1 MLWVSPTL
9 SRDCSSPRTLAT
21 GSGTCE
27 TGHNLHGCVS
37 MELIEKILT
46 IKLDLLHYFT
56 LTCSPARDMW
66 RIIWFWAS
74 ENSWFLESR
83 LLVI

>member
-1 MLWVSPTL
+1 
-9 SRDCSSPRTLAT
+9 
-21 GSGTCE
+21 
-27 TGHNLHGCVS
+27 
-37 MELIEKILT
+37 MELILKILES
-46 IKLDLLHYFT
+46 KLDLLHYFT